1 VRHCLTCSVANY
13 KIGMRPRQTI
23 LLGLLLLVP
32 VLAFLFLYGFGRNH
46 YALPTYLPE
55 RADSV
60 RSSAGGWQRDTV
72 FHRVRPFRLRTA
84 AGRVLTSTELS
95 QGLYVVQF
103 YTFGEASQP
112 ASQAMARLQEHF
124 RPEARVRLLTLVP
137 DAETVAAT
145 DAQLTK
151 LNEQYGTISGKWFFG
166 AAPLDTLRQLAQK
179 EFGQAAL
186 RPEHLPF
193 RPATEP
199 GNLLPGRLLLVDN
212 AQHVR
217 GYYDAADKYEVER
230 LITEINVLLYTYDN
244 RD

>member
-1 VRHCLTCSVANY
+1 
-13 KIGMRPRQTI
+13 MRPRQTV

-32 VLAFLFLYGFGRNH
+32 VLAFLFLYGFGRNQ

-60 RSSAGGWQRDTV
+60 RTSAGGWQRDTV
-72 FHRVRPFRLRTA
+72 FHRVRPFRLHTA
-84 AGRVLTSTELS
+84 GGHPLTSAELG

-103 YTFGEASQP
+103 YAPGEAGQP
-112 ASQAMARLQEHF
+112 ATRALARLQEHF
-124 RPEARVRLLTLVP
+124 RPEARVRLVTLV
-137 DAETVAAT
+137 ASTGSAT
-145 DAQLTK
+145 TTSAQLVK
-151 LNEQYGTISGKWFFG
+151 LNEQYGTINGKWFFG
-166 AAPLDTLRQLAQK
+166 TASADTLVQLARE
-179 EFGQAAL
+179 EFGQTAL
-186 RPEHLPF
+186 RPERLPF

-199 GNLLPGRLLLVDN
+199 GNLLPGRLLLVDR

-217 GYYDAADKYEVER
+217 GYYEAADKYEVER